1 MLYSVAGVVG
11 MAIMLTVVVLVYR
24 KIEERQFLDVVVDY
38 GVMEDTQDVKYLQ

>member
-1 MLYSVAGVVG
+1 
-11 MAIMLTVVVLVYR
+11 MAIMLTVVVVVYR